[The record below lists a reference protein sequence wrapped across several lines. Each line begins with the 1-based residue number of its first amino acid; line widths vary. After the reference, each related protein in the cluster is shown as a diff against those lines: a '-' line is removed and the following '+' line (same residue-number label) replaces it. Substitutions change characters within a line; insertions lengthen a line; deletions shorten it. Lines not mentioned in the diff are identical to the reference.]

1 MDWDGPPANRPMD
14 RGVPS
19 SKEIDDRNGV
29 KEMQKKLEVEPPA
42 NITPVLPPNLGKA
55 LLEPLNHAIAAGER
69 EALKI
74 GVPSTDVIEML
85 LNHLASV
92 VAMIEPVGARAAT
105 IEGLVAGFAPM
116 VQKHVQARYMTPGG
130 ILTPRPV
137 EELQHG

>member
-1 MDWDGPPANRPMD
+1 MSDDTPKLPA
-14 RGVPS
+14 
-19 SKEIDDRNGV
+19 
-29 KEMQKKLEVEPPA
+29 
-42 NITPVLPPNLGKA
+42 NLGKA

-92 VAMIEPVGARAAT
+92 VAMIEPAGARAAT

-116 VQKHVQARYMTPGG
+116 VQRHVQARYMTPGG

-137 EELQHG
+137 EELKHEA

>member
-1 MDWDGPPANRPMD
+1 MTQTDA
-14 RGVPS
+14 VSPS
-19 SKEIDDRNGV
+19 ISRQDVGKIDIQ
-29 KEMQKKLEVEPPA
+29 EKLQ
-42 NITPVLPPNLGKA
+42 LPPNLGKA

-92 VAMIEPVGARAAT
+92 VAMIEPAGARAAT

-116 VQKHVQARYMTPGG
+116 VQKHVAARYMTPGG

-137 EELQHG
+137 EELQRG

>member
-1 MDWDGPPANRPMD
+1 MTQTDAAS
-14 RGVPS
+14 PS
-19 SKEIDDRNGV
+19 ISRQDVGKIDIQ
-29 KEMQKKLEVEPPA
+29 EKLL
-42 NITPVLPPNLGKA
+42 TPTLQLPPNLGKA